1 MDNVKR
7 KPHGKK
13 TGAGGN
19 QIKIRVKEPKGR
31 KELWQI

>member
-13 TGAGGN
+13 TGAGGK
-19 QIKIRVKEPKGR
+19 QKEIRVKEPKGR
-31 KELWQI
+31 